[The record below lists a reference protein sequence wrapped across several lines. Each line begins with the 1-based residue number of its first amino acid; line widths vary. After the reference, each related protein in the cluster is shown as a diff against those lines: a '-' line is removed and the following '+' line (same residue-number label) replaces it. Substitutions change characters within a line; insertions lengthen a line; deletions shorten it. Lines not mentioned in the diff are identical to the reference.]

1 MINYNGKLKKNNYFN
16 IQYNNRGLSYG
27 DGIFET
33 IIYHNSEIPLF
44 NLHWIRLQEG
54 TETLQLNLPFTE
66 SQLQDYI
73 LELTAENGLKQ
84 KRARIKLM
92 VWRKE
97 GGLYTPENNDSHF
110 LISVQKIDKQPL
122 KKLDKVYSSDTIYL
136 TQTPFS
142 HLKTISALTYIMAGI
157 EKKEREAD
165 ELILLDQDGNIAEA
179 SAANIFF
186 FSEKENTFYT
196 PPLSCGIIN
205 GVTRRYL
212 LNEMDEKNIAHEERK
227 FKIKDLTDDISMFT
241 CNVSGIHQITN
252 FGKQL
257 LNNGE
262 SAYYILNNLFP
273 FNH

>member
-1 MINYNGKLKKNNYFN
+1 MINYNGKLNKNNYFN
-16 IQYNNRGLSYG
+16 IQYNNRGLNYG

-33 IIYHNSEIPLF
+33 IIYHNSEIPLLD
-44 NLHWIRLQEG
+44 LHWARLYEG
-54 TETLQLNLPFTE
+54 AKVLRLELPFDETL
-66 SQLQDYI
+66 LQKLI
-73 LELTAENGLKQ
+73 IELIEENGLKQ

-97 GGLYTPENNDSHF
+97 GGLYTPENNNCHF
-110 LISVQKIDKQPL
+110 LINVQATEKHPL
-122 KKLDKVYSSDTIYL
+122 KKLEKVYSAKTVHL

-142 HLKTISALTYIMAGI
+142 HIKTISALTYVMAGI

-165 ELILLDQDGNIAEA
+165 ELLLLDHEGNIAEA

-205 GVTRRYL
+205 GVTRRFL
-212 LNEMDEKNIAHEERK
+212 LNTMEEKNIAHEERK
-227 FKIKDLTDDISMFT
+227 MKIGDLSDDISIFT
-241 CNVSGIHQITN
+241 CNVSGIHQLVN
-252 FGKQL
+252 FEKQP

>member
-1 MINYNGKLKKNNYFN
+1 MINYNGKLNKNKYFN
-16 IQYNNRGLSYG
+16 IRFNNRGLNYG

-33 IIYHNSEIPLF
+33 IIYYNAKIPLF
-44 NLHWIRLQEG
+44 HLHWTRLQEG
-54 TETLQLNLPFTE
+54 ANILQLNLPFNE
-66 SQLQDYI
+66 EQLQEFI
-73 LELTAENGLKQ
+73 FELIAENGLKQ

-97 GGLYTPENNDSHF
+97 GGYYTPEDNDCHYV
-110 LISVQKIDKQPL
+110 LSVQEAGKQPL
-122 KKLDKVYSSDTIYL
+122 KKLATVYTANTVYL

-142 HLKTISALTYIMAGI
+142 HIKTISALTYVMAGI
-157 EKKEREAD
+157 EKKDRQAD
-165 ELILLDQDGNIAEA
+165 ELILLDQDGNLAEA

-186 FSEKENTFYT
+186 HSEKENTFYT

-212 LNEMDEKNIAHEERK
+212 LTIMEEKNIACEERK
-227 FKIKDLTDDISMFT
+227 IKMNHLSDDLSIFT
-241 CNVSGIHQITN
+241 CNVSGIHQLACLE
-252 FGKQL
+252 KQD